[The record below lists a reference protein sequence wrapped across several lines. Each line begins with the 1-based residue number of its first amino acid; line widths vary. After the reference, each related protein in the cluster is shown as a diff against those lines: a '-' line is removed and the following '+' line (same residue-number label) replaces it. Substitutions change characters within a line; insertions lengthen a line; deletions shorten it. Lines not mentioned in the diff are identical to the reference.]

1 MRTLHAVIVD
11 DEPLGRERVRAL
23 LRDEPGVTVVGECAD
38 GPAAVEAVR
47 RLEPDLLFLDVQMP
61 GMDGF
66 AVLEALGPR
75 PPAQVIFV
83 TAYDRYAVRAFEVN
97 ALDYLLKP
105 VDPERLGAAVRR
117 AVDRAAHAAPGGADP
132 RLEALLEMVRPR
144 SFARRI
150 VVREGGSASF
160 VAVERVGRVEA
171 DGNHVR
177 IHVEGRSYLLREA
190 LREIERRLDPERFVR
205 VNRSALVNLDHV
217 ERVEPWFRG
226 EYVIILRDGTRLTSS
241 RTHGSAFR
249 SLLQ

>member
-1 MRTLHAVIVD
+1 
-11 DEPLGRERVRAL
+11 
-23 LRDEPGVTVVGECAD
+23 
-38 GPAAVEAVR
+38 
-47 RLEPDLLFLDVQMP
+47 
-61 GMDGF
+61 MDGF
-66 AVLEALGPR
+66 AVLEALGPGS
-75 PPAQVIFV
+75 PAQVIFV

-117 AVDRAAHAAPGGADP
+117 AVDRAARSAPGGADP

-150 VVREGGSASF
+150 VVHEGGSASF
-160 VAVERVGRVEA
+160 VAVERVDRVEA

-177 IHVEGRSYLLREA
+177 VHVEGRSYLLREA
-190 LREIERRLDPERFVR
+190 LRDIERRLDPERFVR

-226 EYVIILRDGTRLTSS
+226 EYVIVLRDGTRLTSS
-241 RTHGSAFR
+241 RAHGSAFR